1 MIFNFKDYTVRVI
14 NTPTYGIVQVAD
26 TTLSDALLD
35 SDMEYVNDKAREI
48 DKGIFYY
55 VETEHI
61 NLPETKL
68 IEVVEEGE
76 FIRGKNSAKKLII
89 T

>member
-14 NTPTYGIVQVAD
+14 DTPTYGIVSVAD
-26 TTLSDALLD
+26 TTLNDVLLD

-61 NLPETKL
+61 NLPEKEL
-68 IEVVEEGE
+68 VEVVEEGVRYKPSGE
-76 FIRGKNSAKKLII
+76 
-89 T
+89 

>member
-48 DKGIFYY
+48 DKGTFYY
-55 VETEHI
+55 VEPEHI
-61 NLPETKL
+61 NLPENEL
-68 IEVVEEGE
+68 IEVVEEGVVYK
-76 FIRGKNSAKKLII
+76 G
-89 T
+89 